1 MAERDP
7 VLRTCRRR
15 LLERVPSDRTQIAGS
30 TPVFDS
36 GMLAVDSSCVW
47 KSVATDAAGRGKR
60 RLRKSRRQSDLRRV
74 PYAPYDNKINDLDR
88 LAAQKLPKRRD
99 GKRM

>member
-1 MAERDP
+1 
-7 VLRTCRRR
+7 
-15 LLERVPSDRTQIAGS
+15 
-30 TPVFDS
+30 
-36 GMLAVDSSCVW
+36 
-47 KSVATDAAGRGKR
+47 VATDAAGRGKR